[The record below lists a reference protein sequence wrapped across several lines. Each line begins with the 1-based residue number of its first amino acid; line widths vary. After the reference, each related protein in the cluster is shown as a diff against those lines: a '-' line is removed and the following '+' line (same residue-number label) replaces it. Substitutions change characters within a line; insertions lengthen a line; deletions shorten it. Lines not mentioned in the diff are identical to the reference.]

1 MKALRLKPVTTVT
14 ADSRCAAAIETMRD
28 KGFDQLPVLAPTGRR
43 LVGLVTLGN
52 LLSRISHGRA
62 TGASQVKEVMFDFSK
77 IQEVVTDP
85 RDIGVVEVGG
95 GKQADVNQHGEA
107 DEQDEESQ
115 HQKGQNKRRFIEITM
130 DTPLSAL
137 NRFFEWQSAAV
148 VTERDLSDSG
158 AGGKGAMR
166 PVAVVTKVD
175 LLTWLLAQKKI

>member
-1 MKALRLKPVTTVT
+1 
-14 ADSRCAAAIETMRD
+14 
-28 KGFDQLPVLAPTGRR
+28 
-43 LVGLVTLGN
+43 VGLVTLGN

-62 TGASQVKEVMFDFSK
+62 MGASQVKEVMFDFSK

-85 RDIGVVEVGG
+85 RDIDVVEVGG
-95 GKQADVNQHGEA
+95 GKQANANRHGEA
-107 DEQDEESQ
+107 DEQDEESR
-115 HQKGQNKRRFIEITM
+115 HHKGQNKRRFIEITM
-130 DTPLSAL
+130 NTPLSTL

-148 VTERDLSDSG
+148 VTERDPIENS